1 MVHPETEV
9 CVPEQVCDHG
19 RKFLPGEAVPMLPD
33 GHTAEPRGPSLE
45 MDVYSGRNE
54 AAKSCGAGMTWL
66 NRSLAM
72 GNDRI
77 A

>member
-1 MVHPETEV
+1 
-9 CVPEQVCDHG
+9 
-19 RKFLPGEAVPMLPD
+19 MLPD